1 MKRARGKEGEE
12 IRATVTG
19 EGFTG
24 DGICYQFGACDLA
37 LTPNLLYELN
47 SPYVTKSSILAYMSN
62 NKDPFQMENNL
73 TVTLLW

>member
-1 MKRARGKEGEE
+1 MASAISLGHVASLG
-12 IRATVTG
+12 
-19 EGFTG
+19 
-24 DGICYQFGACDLA
+24 DLA